1 MHSARYG
8 LPMITILEDQIPDKH
23 ELVDLYTS
31 TGWLRYVQKPD
42 DLAKAVSGSTYVVI
56 ARQGDQLVGLAR
68 CVSDEVSIAYVQD
81 ILVRPDFQ
89 RQGIGRRL
97 MEAVLARFEQVS
109 HVGLLTDDEPRQH
122 AFYTALGFRNIDSF
136 DKEPLNSYVVFRD

>member
-1 MHSARYG
+1 
-8 LPMITILEDQIPDKH
+8 MIAIVEDQIPEAT

-31 TGWLRYVQKPD
+31 VGWARYVERPEM
-42 DLAKAVSGSTYVVI
+42 LVRAVGGSAYVVV

-81 ILVRPDFQ
+81 ILVRPDYQ

-97 MEAVLARFEQVS
+97 SSPDSIRFATSVCSPMTNRANMTSMQQWASETS
-109 HVGLLTDDEPRQH
+109 TRSMKYGSKR
-122 AFYTALGFRNIDSF
+122 S
-136 DKEPLNSYVVFRD
+136 